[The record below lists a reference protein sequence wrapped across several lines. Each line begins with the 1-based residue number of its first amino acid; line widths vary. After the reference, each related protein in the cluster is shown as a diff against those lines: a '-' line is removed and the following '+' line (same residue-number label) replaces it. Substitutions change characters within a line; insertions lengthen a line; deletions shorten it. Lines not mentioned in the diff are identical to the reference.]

1 MYSIDQI
8 NENIA
13 LLEEIKTKEKI
24 NVSLDIL
31 PSNVEEG
38 TIVKFENNK
47 YIIDNNEEKRR
58 RYLFRKRLEKLKTN
72 PKKDL

>member
-13 LLEEIKTKEKI
+13 LLEEIETKEKI

>member
-13 LLEEIKTKEKI
+13 LLEEIETKEKI

-47 YIIDNNEEKRR
+47 YIINNNEEKRR

>member
-13 LLEEIKTKEKI
+13 LLEEIETKEKI
-24 NVSLDIL
+24 NVSLYIL